1 MIDLLYGK
9 ISGFSD
15 EISSEIITQFE
26 ILNKLKI
33 KYFEPRGI
41 NGKSIAALTD
51 DEVAELKAKMDEC
64 GIKASSIGSPVG
76 KVKITDDLEKH
87 FELYKRIVAIAKSLE
102 TKYIRM
108 FSFYIDENED
118 YDSYRD
124 EVFERLEKMADYAR
138 KEGIWCCHENEK
150 GIFGDNDVRCL
161 DILKTFEGKI
171 KGIFDPANFIQC
183 KVEILPAFE
192 KLKDYI
198 EYMHIKDRRMSDGFV
213 VPCGKGDGNIE
224 ELIRRFNKIEGKHFL
239 TLEPHLKVFEGLK
252 DLELTGGAESVKE
265 EYEYP
270 TNRDAFNAACK
281 AFKEVYEAA
290 AQDSVKS
297 TLTVEISAGQMV
309 EDVRLAVNGK
319 KNVEFLGQ
327 PGSIV
332 PTPEE
337 IAERI
342 LEMRRA

>member
-1 MIDLLYGK
+1 MAEFIFSAFADEAGGGLLSQIDALKANG
-9 ISGFSD
+9 
-15 EISSEIITQFE
+15 ITH
-26 ILNKLKI
+26 I
-33 KYFEPRGI
+33 EPRG
-41 NGKSIAALTD
+41 L
-51 DEVAELKAKMDEC
+51 DEGNISTFTASQAKEVKRILDEH
-64 GIKASSIGSPVG
+64 GIGVSSIGSHFG
-76 KVKITDDLEKH
+76 KINIKDSFDAH
-87 FELYKRIVAIAKSLE
+87 FESFKQCVENANILGTE
-102 TKYIRM
+102 NIRM

-192 KLKDYI
+192 KLKNYI
-198 EYMHIKDRRMSDGFV
+198 EYMHIKDCRMSDGFV

-224 ELIRRFNKIEGKHFL
+224 ELIRRFNKTEGKHFL
-239 TLEPHLKVFEGLK
+239 TLEPHLKVFDGLK

-290 AQDSVKS
+290 LS
-297 TLTVEISAGQMV
+297 
-309 EDVRLAVNGK
+309 
-319 KNVEFLGQ
+319 
-327 PGSIV
+327 
-332 PTPEE
+332 
-337 IAERI
+337 
-342 LEMRRA
+342 